1 MERDDLVVLA
11 NLPDVTLAGMYA
23 ELLRRASIR
32 CLVQPQGAG
41 YGGWGA
47 SGFVPHR
54 LLVTQNTYETAR
66 SLLTDTFGED
76 YLTFADGAV

>member
-1 MERDDLVVLA
+1 MVVLA
-11 NLPDVTLAGMYA
+11 NLPDVTLAGMYS

-47 SGFVPHR
+47 SGFVAHR
-54 LLVTQNTYETAR
+54 LLVTPNTYETAR
-66 SLLTDTFGED
+66 ALLVETFGED
-76 YLTFADGAV
+76 YLTYADGSV

>member
-1 MERDDLVVLA
+1 MATEDLVVLA
-11 NLPDVTLAGMYA
+11 NVPDVTLAGMYA
-23 ELLRRASIR
+23 ELLRREGIR

-54 LLVTQNTYETAR
+54 LLVTRNTYETAR
-66 SLLTDTFGED
+66 SLLTDTFGEN
-76 YLTFADGAV
+76 YLTFADGEF